1 VTSKFEIQFG
11 SVDSAEETPSYISN
25 LEVKLCCGEGSA
37 RGTECENSWMLD
49 ISFTKTKVTVIG
61 PDRAYYKE
69 TSLQQTL
76 SAILG
81 LIIATSGCPHTEFFK
96 PMAKF
101 HLPFATQEETLFRT
115 FGAWLIGQYF
125 QKKEGGK
132 FDEDLAELNKRY
144 EAISEMNVGLIER
157 VRSFTKG
164 DANRNAILVLHCFSS
179 QVQNEISENLGELK
193 AYFPHLKDNA

>member
-1 VTSKFEIQFG
+1 LVQ
-11 SVDSAEETPSYISN
+11 
-25 LEVKLCCGEGSA
+25 
-37 RGTECENSWMLD
+37 
-49 ISFTKTKVTVIG
+49 IG
-61 PDRAYYKE
+61 PIIKKHLCSKPY
-69 TSLQQTL
+69 LQ
-76 SAILG
+76 SWG